1 MLDYM
6 LEEPC
11 ESFKTC
17 VWNKDWLM
25 VEFEACVVRPTINSC
40 WAIDEMEAGVPISAI
55 LDNIW
60 EGYEKWA
67 EEYLDNEKE
76 SFYEGFEDE
85 GY

>member
-6 LEEPC
+6 LEEPVEC
-11 ESFKTC
+11 FKTS

-25 VEFEACVVRPTINSC
+25 KEFEECVVRPTINAS
-40 WAIDEMEAGVPISAI
+40 WAIDELEAGVPMSAL
-55 LDNIW
+55 LDNLW

-67 EEYLDNEKE
+67 EEYLDNEQT
-76 SFYEGFEDE
+76 SFYEGCDE

>member
-6 LEEPC
+6 LEEPVEC
-11 ESFKTC
+11 FKTC

-25 VEFEACVVRPTINSC
+25 TEFQACVVTPTVNAA
-40 WAIDEMEAGVPISAI
+40 WAIDELMAGVPMASL

-67 EEYLDNEKE
+67 EEYLDNEQT
-76 SFYEGFEDE
+76 SFFEGCDE